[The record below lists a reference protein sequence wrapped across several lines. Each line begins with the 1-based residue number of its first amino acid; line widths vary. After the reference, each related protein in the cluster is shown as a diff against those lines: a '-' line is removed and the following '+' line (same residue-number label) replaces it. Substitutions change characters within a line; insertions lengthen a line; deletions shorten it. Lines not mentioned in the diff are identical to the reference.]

1 MAASGF
7 DRLAR
12 WYRAA
17 EFLAFGR
24 DLERARFAF
33 LPRLAGAAELL
44 LLGEGDGRCAERLAA
59 LAPQARITCVDS
71 SPGMIRRA
79 EARLAKSSA
88 RDRVAFVCSDVFAYD
103 PGSRRFDG
111 VATLFFLD
119 CFTPAE
125 VAALVPRIGSHLVP
139 GAPWLFADFRLPPRG
154 LARLRA
160 RAWLAFLYAFFRWET
175 SLRVSALPPAE
186 EILGTNGWAPSGCRD
201 FQHGL
206 LRSAVYERADR
217 PTAAP
222 APSA

>member
-1 MAASGF
+1 MSGF

-12 WYRAA
+12 WYRAV

-24 DLERARFAF
+24 DLERARFHF
-33 LPRLAGAAELL
+33 LPRVAGATEIL
-44 LLGEGDGRCAERLAA
+44 LLGEGDGRCAARLAA

-79 EARLAKSSA
+79 EARLAGHPA
-88 RDRVAFVCSDVFAYD
+88 ADRVGFVCADVFAFD
-103 PGSRRFDG
+103 PGPRRYDA

-125 VAALVPRIGSHLVP
+125 VATLVPRIGACLAP
-139 GAPWLFADFRLPPRG
+139 GAPWLFADFRVPPAG
-154 LARLRA
+154 WARLRA

-175 SLRVSALPPAE
+175 ALRVSALPPSE
-186 EILGTNGWAPSGCRD
+186 EILAAHGWAPAACRD

-206 LRSAVYERADR
+206 LRSAIFAQSPG
-217 PTAAP
+217 PTAAR

>member
-1 MAASGF
+1 MAGF
-7 DRLAR
+7 DRLAP
-12 WYRAA
+12 WYRAV

-24 DLERARFAF
+24 DLERARFHF
-33 LPRLAGAAELL
+33 LPRIAGAAEIL

-79 EARLAKSSA
+79 QARLAG
-88 RDRVAFVCSDVFAYD
+88 RPGGDRVAFVCADVFAYD
-103 PGSRRFDG
+103 PGPRRFDA

-125 VAALVPRIGSHLVP
+125 VAALVARVGSFLAP
-139 GAPWLFADFRLPPRG
+139 GAPWLFADFQVPPAG
-154 LARLRA
+154 WARRRA
-160 RAWLAFLYAFFRWET
+160 RVWLAFLYAFFRWEA
-175 SLRVSALPPAE
+175 SLRVSALPPSG
-186 EILGTNGWAPSGCRD
+186 EILAAHGWAPAAGRD

-206 LRSAVYERADR
+206 LRSAVFERAGG
-217 PTAAP
+217 PTAAR